1 MKAILAKFA
10 EAVNTEIVS
19 GLRYWDHQRAG
30 LPLPEIDYL
39 YRSVVVIAAQR
50 NDLSVFSENFP
61 DLKKP
66 ISDVSFLSV
75 LFKKAQPEF
84 MEKVMQLRNFRLQHN
99 PAMDFHSISLQ
110 ELKYIFSREVRSHA
124 CQRHLEFLVQE
135 IFSQSSCLSKS
146 LHLSF

>member
-10 EAVNTEIVS
+10 ETVNIEIVS
-19 GLRYWDHQRAG
+19 GFKYRDHQRAG

-50 NDLSVFSENFP
+50 NDLSVFSEKFP
-61 DLKKP
+61 ELESA

-75 LFKKAQPEF
+75 LIKAAEPEF

-99 PAMDFHSISLQ
+99 PAMDFHAISLQ

-124 CQRHLEFLVQE
+124 CQRHLDF
-135 IFSQSSCLSKS
+135 
-146 LHLSF
+146 